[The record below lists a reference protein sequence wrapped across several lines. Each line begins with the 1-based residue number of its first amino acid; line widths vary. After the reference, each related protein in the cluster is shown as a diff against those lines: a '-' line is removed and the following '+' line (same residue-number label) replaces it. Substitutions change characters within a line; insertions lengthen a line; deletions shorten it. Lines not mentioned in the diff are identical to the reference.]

1 MIMINV
7 DEFQK
12 KYKTKAEKDEA
23 LKNMS
28 NEEIENLIKTSTNL
42 YGKIYYKSFLK

>member
-1 MIMINV
+1 MINV
-7 DEFQK
+7 DEFQE

-28 NEEIENLIKTSTNL
+28 NEEIENLIKTSTNI
-42 YGKIYYKSFLK
+42 YGKMFYKKYIK